1 MKSLVSLAALAI
13 GETPSL
19 HERVALLSP
28 ALKLVLLEQLCKHDM
43 LEATVMPSVGRE
55 MSRLVLANTALKDG
69 VVEALAAAP
78 GLAVRE
84 LDLSQT
90 SCARPHSYRRLA
102 RTLVESLSHL
112 DVSQQ
117 GGEGL
122 LGCFASRCV
131 LLRCVRADDS
141 AICNRD
147 VQQLLQRC
155 PLMQE
160 LSLRRCAQLTDRA
173 FTRGLPARCYLLRL
187 DLREVRK
194 LTDATLERIAD
205 CCPVLMALSLEGQ
218 RFDGAGLTRV
228 LNQCRELESL
238 AIPLCTIQEAELVF
252 IRNTQVRVKQLDLF
266 GNTFAEA
273 TLLFLFGNVFRNL
286 RKLNISGVRNLTRQV
301 FRYVCLRSPHLE
313 HLSVKGHIARLN
325 DDFLEDVQSHLKAL
339 HSLDLSLCRAIS
351 AEGLLRTVTALPTA
365 FRCVNLISLPH
376 SVTDEVVR
384 AIVERSGARLAKLSL
399 GGNPLVTNASM
410 AAIAAHCSNLESLC
424 VKGCSV
430 SDPSLLCSLV
440 AANPRLRMLSLSGVA
455 GCKDEVV
462 RAVAKSCPDIQELY
476 LSGVAVTNEAVAA
489 FKHVYPKCYIY
500 GKRKKHE

>member
-1 MKSLVSLAALAI
+1 MKSLVALAALAV

-19 HERVALLSP
+19 HERVGELNP
-28 ALKLVLLEQLCKHDM
+28 ALKLVLLEQLCKHD
-43 LEATVMPSVGRE
+43 LLVAALMPSVGRE
-55 MSRLVLANTALKDG
+55 MSRLVLANTALGDG

-84 LDLSQT
+84 LNLSQT
-90 SCARPHSYRRLA
+90 SSARPQAYRRLA
-102 RTLVESLSHL
+102 QRLVECLSHL

-160 LSLRRCAQLTDRA
+160 LSLRRCSELTDRA

-194 LTDATLERIAD
+194 LTDLTLERIAD

-218 RFDGAGLTRV
+218 RFDGGGLTRL
-228 LNQCRELESL
+228 LNQCCELESL
-238 AIPLCTIQEAELVF
+238 AIPLCQIQEAALVF
-252 IRNTQVRVKQLDLF
+252 IRNTSVRVKQLDLF
-266 GNTFAEA
+266 GSTFAEA

-286 RKLNISGVRNLTRQV
+286 RKLNISGVRHLTRQV

-313 HLSVKGHIARLN
+313 QLSVKGHIARFN
-325 DDFLEDVQSHLKAL
+325 DEFLEDVQANLKSL
-339 HSLDLSLCRAIS
+339 HSLDLSLCRAVS
-351 AEGLLRTVTALPTA
+351 TEGLLRTFAAVPST
-365 FRCVNLISLPH
+365 FRCINLISMPA
-376 SVTDEVVR
+376 SVTDEVVK
-384 AIVERSGARLAKLSL
+384 AIVERSGARLTKLSL
-399 GGNPLVTNASM
+399 GGNPQVTNASM
-410 AAIAAHCSNLESLC
+410 AAIATHCSTLESLC
-424 VKGCSV
+424 VKGCQV

-462 RAVAKSCPDIQELY
+462 QAVAKSCPDIQELY

-489 FKHVYPKCYIY
+489 FKHVYPKCYVY